1 MLNKL
6 SEPVTPATNPELW
19 YKYYEIVQQDAPEIL
34 DTFIENTAAKMELT
48 VDYFVQEFLWKKEK
62 SYWLPDIRSKTSPNS
77 SGIILMRSIWT
88 TISFLFIMNSKD
100 KFLYVIDYWIP
111 FPSSEY
117 GGLIN
122 VIASND
128 IEAYNILNEESSFR
142 HSSSYDDLLMKNVLG
157 ATKLRLADDYESGI
171 IEAFIT

>member
-1 MLNKL
+1 
-6 SEPVTPATNPELW
+6 
-19 YKYYEIVQQDAPEIL
+19 
-34 DTFIENTAAKMELT
+34 
-48 VDYFVQEFLWKKEK
+48 
-62 SYWLPDIRSKTSPNS
+62 
-77 SGIILMRSIWT
+77 
-88 TISFLFIMNSKD
+88 MNSKD

-142 HSSSYDDLLMKNVLG
+142 NSPSYSSSYDDLFMENVIN